1 MSVTKKL
8 PPIVK
13 KKRFWIAAAS
23 VAASGLSAVGY
34 AVAGDWSAFF
44 KAAAGAAAVAV
55 GAQ

>member
-1 MSVTKKL
+1 MKT
-8 PPIVK
+8 PPIMK
-13 KKRFWIAAAS
+13 KKRFWVSAAA

-44 KAAAGAAAVAV
+44 KAAATAAGAAV

>member
-1 MSVTKKL
+1 MKAPT
-8 PPIVK
+8 IIK
-13 KKRFWIAAAS
+13 KKRFWVAAAS

-34 AVAGDWSAFF
+34 AVSGDWSAFF